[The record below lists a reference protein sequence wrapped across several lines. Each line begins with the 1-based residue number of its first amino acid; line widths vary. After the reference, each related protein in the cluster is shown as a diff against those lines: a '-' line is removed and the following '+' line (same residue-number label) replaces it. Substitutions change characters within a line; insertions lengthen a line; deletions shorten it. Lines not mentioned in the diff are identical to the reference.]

1 MTFITISAYIKK
13 SQRSQMYTLT
23 MYLKDLKKTRQTQIR
38 KRKEIIMIRAEN
50 KEMEIKRAK

>member
-1 MTFITISAYIKK
+1 
-13 SQRSQMYTLT
+13 